1 MIKLQTS
8 QLMRG
13 GEYALWR
20 GGRIIR
26 SGNVCEAVGD
36 VAFDALSLS
45 VDDGAR
51 MLERTGGVLTA
62 DVARLALN
70 TWWD

>member
-1 MIKLQTS
+1 VAAASSAADTPL
-8 QLMRG
+8 LARLRHDVG
-13 GEYALWR
+13 
-20 GGRIIR
+20 
-26 SGNVCEAVGD
+26 EAVGD
-36 VAFDALSLS
+36 VVVDALLLS